1 MGHYFHPERELM
13 ALILI
18 NMKYFKVLPFLFFLI
33 NLSAQDVEMQSYSF
47 GEGLKF
53 VGESGY
59 NLKLTGYAQPMSE
72 LKRINSV
79 ESNSSRYRMRRVRL
93 RMDGQSSNERFK
105 YRFQVDLSGVSE
117 IGESDE
123 DPLLDAYV
131 DYALTNRISVKFGQ
145 RSTYTDNR
153 ELFMNS
159 NSLQLVERS
168 RLTSA
173 FSSIREFG
181 LFISGRFRAGRG
193 SYVRPHF
200 VLTNGDGKNVY
211 SRDRGGLKIGGRID
225 YLPFGLFTNMGQFR
239 QIDVMREQVPK
250 LVVGVHYS
258 LNQGMSSRRGR
269 YSGRIIY
276 LNANDEESLPDY
288 TKYGVDFLFKYKG
301 FSALGEYIK
310 SSAKVPTDITQRVR
324 TNGTESP
331 DFNGNDVDG
340 NGDLNDMINYV
351 KGRMMLGSAYN
362 IQMGYL
368 FKNGFSVDSRY
379 THLIADENSFLN
391 NETFYNRPNYYTLG
405 VSKLLGRNYG
415 FKVQA
420 SVTHVD
426 GSMGINHD
434 LDTDTPAIF
443 EDEIIF
449 RLITTIS
456 F

>member
-1 MGHYFHPERELM
+1 M

-18 NMKYFKVLPFLFFLI
+18 NMKYLKVLPFLFIVI
-33 NLSAQDVEMQSYSF
+33 NLSAQDVEMQSYTF

-72 LKRINSV
+72 LKRINSE

-193 SYVRPHF
+193 SYIRPHF

-211 SRDRGGLKIGGRID
+211 SRDRGGLKIGGRVD

-250 LVVGVHYS
+250 LVVGIHYS
-258 LNQGMSSRRGR
+258 KNNGMSSRRGR
-269 YSGRIIY
+269 YSGRLIY
-276 LNANDEESLPDY
+276 LNANDEESLPNY

-310 SSAKVPTDITQRVR
+310 STAEVPSDITKRIR
-324 TNGTESP
+324 NNGSISES
-331 DFNGNDVDG
+331 FLVNEVQDVDS
-340 NGDLNDMINYV
+340 YV

-426 GSMGINHD
+426 GSLGINHD
-434 LDTDTPAIF
+434 LDTNTPAIF

>member
-1 MGHYFHPERELM
+1 M

-18 NMKYFKVLPFLFFLI
+18 DMKYLKVLPFLFIVI
-33 NLSAQDVEMQSYSF
+33 NLSAQDVEMQSYTF

-72 LKRINSV
+72 LKRINSE

-181 LFISGRFRAGRG
+181 LFVSGRFRMERG
-193 SYVRPHF
+193 AYIRPHF
-200 VLTNGDGKNVY
+200 VLTNGDGKNIY

-225 YLPFGLFTNMGQFR
+225 ILPFGLFTNMGQFR
-239 QIDVMREQVPK
+239 QIDVMREQTPK
-250 LVVGVHYS
+250 LVFGIHFS
-258 LNQGMSSRRGR
+258 KNHGMSSRRGR
-269 YSGRIIY
+269 YSGRLIY
-276 LNANDEESLPDY
+276 KNANNQESLPDY
-288 TKYGVDFLFKYKG
+288 TKAGVDFLFKYKG

-310 SSAKVPTDITQRVR
+310 SDAFVPSDITQRIR
-324 TNGTESP
+324 NNGSSSS
-331 DFNGNDVDG
+331 DFTPEADG

-351 KGRMMLGSAYN
+351 RGRMMLGSAYN

-368 FKNGFSVDSRY
+368 FKNGFSIDSRY

-426 GSMGINHD
+426 GSLGINHD
-434 LDTDTPAIF
+434 LDTNTPAIF

>member
-1 MGHYFHPERELM
+1 
-13 ALILI
+13 
-18 NMKYFKVLPFLFFLI
+18 
-33 NLSAQDVEMQSYSF
+33 MQSYTF
-47 GEGLKF
+47 GEGLRF

-59 NLKLTGYAQPMSE
+59 NVRITGYAQPMSE
-72 LKRINSV
+72 LKRINSE

-193 SYVRPHF
+193 SYLRPHF

-211 SRDRGGLKIGGRID
+211 SRDRGGLKIGGRLD

-258 LNQGMSSRRGR
+258 KNNGMSSRRGR

-276 LNANDEESLPDY
+276 LNANDQESLPDY

-310 SSAKVPTDITQRVR
+310 SSAEVPSDITQRIR
-324 TNGTESP
+324 NNGSISES
-331 DFNGNDVDG
+331 FLVNEVQDVDS
-340 NGDLNDMINYV
+340 YV

-405 VSKLLGRNYG
+405 FSKLLGRNYG

-426 GSMGINHD
+426 GSLGINHD
-434 LDTDTPAIF
+434 LDTNTPAIF

>member
-1 MGHYFHPERELM
+1 M
-13 ALILI
+13 AQILI
-18 NMKYFKVLPFLFFLI
+18 NMKYLKVLPFLFFLI
-33 NLSAQDVEMQSYSF
+33 NLNAQDVEMQSYTF
-47 GEGLKF
+47 GEGLRF

-59 NLKLTGYAQPMSE
+59 NVRITGYAQPMSE
-72 LKRINSV
+72 LKSINSE

-211 SRDRGGLKIGGRID
+211 SRDRGGLKIGGRVD

-258 LNQGMSSRRGR
+258 KNNGMSSRRGR
-269 YSGRIIY
+269 YSGRIVY

-310 SSAKVPTDITQRVR
+310 STAEVPSDITQRIR
-324 TNGTESP
+324 NNGSISES
-331 DFNGNDVDG
+331 FLVNEVQDVDS
-340 NGDLNDMINYV
+340 YV

-405 VSKLLGRNYG
+405 IGKLLGRNYG

-426 GSMGINHD
+426 GSLGINHD
-434 LDTDTPAIF
+434 LDTNTPAIF
-443 EDEIIF
+443 EDEIIL

>member
-1 MGHYFHPERELM
+1 M

-18 NMKYFKVLPFLFFLI
+18 NMKYLKVLPFLFIVI
-33 NLSAQDVEMQSYSF
+33 NLSAQDVEMQSYTF

-72 LKRINSV
+72 LKRINSE

-117 IGESDE
+117 IGELDE

-193 SYVRPHF
+193 SYIRPHF

-211 SRDRGGLKIGGRID
+211 SRDRGGLKIGGRVD

-258 LNQGMSSRRGR
+258 KNNGMSSRRGR
-269 YSGRIIY
+269 YSGRLIY
-276 LNANDEESLPDY
+276 LNANDEESLPNY

-310 SSAKVPTDITQRVR
+310 STAEVPSDITKRIR
-324 TNGTESP
+324 NNGSISES
-331 DFNGNDVDG
+331 FLVNEVQDVDS
-340 NGDLNDMINYV
+340 YV

-368 FKNGFSVDSRY
+368 FKNGFSIDSRY

-405 VSKLLGRNYG
+405 VSKLMGRNYG

-426 GSMGINHD
+426 GSLGINHD
-434 LDTDTPAIF
+434 LDTNTPAIF

>member
-1 MGHYFHPERELM
+1 M

-18 NMKYFKVLPFLFFLI
+18 NMKYLKLLPFLFIVI
-33 NLSAQDVEMQSYSF
+33 NLSAQDVEMQSYNF
-47 GEGLKF
+47 GEGIKF

-72 LKRINSV
+72 LKRINSE

-193 SYVRPHF
+193 SYIRPHF

-211 SRDRGGLKIGGRID
+211 SRDRGGLKIGGRVD

-250 LVVGVHYS
+250 LVIGMHYS
-258 LNQGMSSRRGR
+258 KNNGMSSRRGR
-269 YSGRIIY
+269 YSGRLIY
-276 LNANDEESLPDY
+276 LNANDEESLPNY

-310 SSAKVPTDITQRVR
+310 STAEVPSDITKRIR
-324 TNGTESP
+324 NNGSISES
-331 DFNGNDVDG
+331 FLVNEVQDVDS
-340 NGDLNDMINYV
+340 YV

-368 FKNGFSVDSRY
+368 FKNGFSIDSRY

-426 GSMGINHD
+426 GSLGINHD
-434 LDTDTPAIF
+434 LDTNTPAIF

>member
-1 MGHYFHPERELM
+1 MGHYFHLEQRLM
-13 ALILI
+13 AQILI
-18 NMKYFKVLPFLFFLI
+18 NMKYLKVLPFLFFLI
-33 NLSAQDVEMQSYSF
+33 NINAQDVEMQSYTF
-47 GEGLKF
+47 GEGLRF

-59 NLKLTGYAQPMSE
+59 NVRITGYAQPMSE
-72 LKRINSV
+72 LKSINSE

-193 SYVRPHF
+193 SYLRPHF

-211 SRDRGGLKIGGRID
+211 SRDRGGLKIGGRVD

-258 LNQGMSSRRGR
+258 KNNGMSSRRGR

-276 LNANDEESLPDY
+276 LNANDQESLPDY

-310 SSAKVPTDITQRVR
+310 STAEVPSDITKRIR
-324 TNGTESP
+324 NNGSISES
-331 DFNGNDVDG
+331 FLVNEVQDVDS
-340 NGDLNDMINYV
+340 YV

-368 FKNGFSVDSRY
+368 FKNGFSIDSRY

-405 VSKLLGRNYG
+405 FSKLLGRNYG

-426 GSMGINHD
+426 GSLGINHD
-434 LDTDTPAIF
+434 LDTNTPAIF

>member
-1 MGHYFHPERELM
+1 M
-13 ALILI
+13 AQILI
-18 NMKYFKVLPFLFFLI
+18 NMKYLKVLPFLFFLI
-33 NLSAQDVEMQSYSF
+33 NLNAQDVEMQSYTF
-47 GEGLKF
+47 GEGLRF
-53 VGESGY
+53 VGKSGY
-59 NLKLTGYAQPMSE
+59 NVRITGYAQPMSE
-72 LKRINSV
+72 LKSINSE

-193 SYVRPHF
+193 SYLRPHF
-200 VLTNGDGKNVY
+200 VLTNGDGKNAY
-211 SRDRGGLKIGGRID
+211 SRDRGGLKIGGRVD

-250 LVVGVHYS
+250 LVIGVHYS
-258 LNQGMSSRRGR
+258 KNNGTSSRRGR

-276 LNANDEESLPDY
+276 LNANDQESLPDY

-310 SSAKVPTDITQRVR
+310 STAEVPSDITQRIR
-324 TNGTESP
+324 NNGSISES
-331 DFNGNDVDG
+331 FLVNEVQDVDS
-340 NGDLNDMINYV
+340 YV

-405 VSKLLGRNYG
+405 IGKLLGRNYG

-426 GSMGINHD
+426 GSLGINHD
-434 LDTDTPAIF
+434 LDTNTPAIF

>member
-1 MGHYFHPERELM
+1 MGHYFHQEQWLM
-13 ALILI
+13 AQILI
-18 NMKYFKVLPFLFFLI
+18 NMKYLKVLPFLFFLI
-33 NLSAQDVEMQSYSF
+33 NLNAQDVEMQSYTF
-47 GEGLKF
+47 GEGLRF

-59 NLKLTGYAQPMSE
+59 NVRITGYAQPMSE
-72 LKRINSV
+72 LKSINSE

-211 SRDRGGLKIGGRID
+211 SRDRGGLKIGGRVD

-258 LNQGMSSRRGR
+258 KNNGMSSRRGR

-276 LNANDEESLPDY
+276 LNANDQESLPDY

-310 SSAKVPTDITQRVR
+310 STAEVPSDITQRIR
-324 TNGTESP
+324 NNGSISES
-331 DFNGNDVDG
+331 FLVNEVQDVDS
-340 NGDLNDMINYV
+340 YV

-405 VSKLLGRNYG
+405 IGKLLGRNYG

-426 GSMGINHD
+426 GSLGINHD
-434 LDTDTPAIF
+434 LDTNTPAIF